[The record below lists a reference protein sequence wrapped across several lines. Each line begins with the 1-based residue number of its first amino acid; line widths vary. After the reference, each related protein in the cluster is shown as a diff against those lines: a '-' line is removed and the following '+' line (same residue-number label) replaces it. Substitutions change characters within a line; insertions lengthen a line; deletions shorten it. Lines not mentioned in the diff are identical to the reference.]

1 MSDSD
6 FLRQAIA
13 LGAASVEQ
21 GGGPF
26 GALVVLGGEVIGRGS
41 NCVTL
46 NNDPTAHAEVQ
57 AIREACQAIKDFS
70 LAGATLYSSC
80 EPCPMCLAASY
91 WARLERIVFAASRDE
106 AAAIGF
112 DDAEIYRQIA
122 LPHGERSLVMSQMA
136 LAEAAAL
143 FRQWREKEDKV
154 IY

>member
-1 MSDSD
+1 MNDSD

-26 GALVVLGGEVIGRGS
+26 GALVVLGGEVIGRGA

-46 NNDPTAHAEVQ
+46 HNDPTAHAEVQ
-57 AIREACQAIKDFS
+57 AIREACQAINDFS
-70 LAGATLYSSC
+70 LVGATLYSSC

-91 WARLERIVFAASRDE
+91 WARLGRIVFAASRDE

-122 LPHGERSLVMSQMA
+122 LAHTERSLLMYRVE
-136 LAEAAAL
+136 LAEAASL
-143 FRQWREKEDKV
+143 FRQWQEKPDKV
-154 IY
+154 AY

>member
-1 MSDSD
+1 M
-6 FLRQAIA
+6 A
-13 LGAASVEQ
+13 LGAVSVEQ

-46 NNDPTAHAEVQ
+46 HNDPTAHAEVQ
-57 AIREACQAIKDFS
+57 AIREACQTMKDFS

-91 WARLERIVFAASRDE
+91 WARLGRIVFAASRDE

-122 LPHGERSLVMSQMA
+122 LPHGERSLTMSQME

>member
-1 MSDSD
+1 MNDSD

-26 GALVVLGGEVIGRGS
+26 GALVVLGGEVIGRGA

-46 NNDPTAHAEVQ
+46 HNDPTAHAEVQ
-57 AIREACQAIKDFS
+57 AIREACQTINDFS

-91 WARLERIVFAASRDE
+91 WARLGRIVFAASRDE

-122 LPHGERSLVMSQMA
+122 LAHTERSLTMSQMK

-143 FRQWREKEDKV
+143 FRQWQEKEDKV